1 MHDKAAIE
9 RRWWAMKKIWIF
21 SLALLLPTILFL
33 EVWGVFRY
41 NKVNEQIDQLE
52 KEQNEWLERNK
63 KLIAAIAVYSSPER
77 IDKIVKEELD
87 LDKLDTERIV
97 NIVLTGR
104 KDE

>member
-1 MHDKAAIE
+1 
-9 RRWWAMKKIWIF
+9 MKKVWIF

-33 EVWGVFRY
+33 EVWSVFRY
-41 NKVNEQIDQLE
+41 NKVNDQIDQLE

-77 IDKIVKEELD
+77 IEKIVEEELD
-87 LDKLDTERIV
+87 LDKIDPVRIV
-97 NIVLTGR
+97 NIILTGR

>member
-1 MHDKAAIE
+1 
-9 RRWWAMKKIWIF
+9 MKKIWIF

-87 LDKLDTERIV
+87 LDKLDPDRIV
-97 NIVLTGR
+97 NILLTGR